1 MFPGWLRFSCA
12 AEGGKGFTISIRTGL
27 RPLNSKLSVS
37 PANNTPVRRLSPLP
51 IFCYTAPAMWANSIH
66 FTGGGPAMG
75 LYSHYDGAHNHPV
88 NRALHMVAIPLGF
101 SSLIV
106 VWFHPVIAVLQI
118 PSAFALAWLGHLIEG
133 NRPAFLS

>member
-1 MFPGWLRFSCA
+1 
-12 AEGGKGFTISIRTGL
+12 
-27 RPLNSKLSVS
+27 
-37 PANNTPVRRLSPLP
+37 
-51 IFCYTAPAMWANSIH
+51 
-66 FTGGGPAMG
+66 MG

-133 NRPAFLS
+133 NRPAFLSNPAHVFVAPVWLVRKILGRESKNLSKAA